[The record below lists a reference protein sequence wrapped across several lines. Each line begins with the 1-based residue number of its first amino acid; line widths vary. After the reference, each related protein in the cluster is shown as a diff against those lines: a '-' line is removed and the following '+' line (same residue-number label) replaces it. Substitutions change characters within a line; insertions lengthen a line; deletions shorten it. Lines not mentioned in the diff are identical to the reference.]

1 MADLVINSR
10 SHVEP
15 NSNRAEPYVV
25 GQEEGQ
31 DSSTNAERPRG
42 TSEND
47 GIPREEYEE
56 EDEELELKYGAQH
69 VIKLFIPVSLCMVVV
84 VATVSS
90 IAFYTETDVYLIYT
104 PFPEES
110 SRWQDRVKDAVY
122 NALILL
128 SVVIALTVV
137 LIILYKQ
144 RCYLIIKVWLGLSS
158 LLLLT
163 FFTFLYLTE
172 VLRRYN
178 LGLDWISLAL
188 ILWNFGVVGM
198 VCIHWKGP
206 LRLHQMYLIFIA
218 ALMSLIFIKYLPE
231 YTLWVV
237 LAVISI
243 WDLVAV
249 LCPKGPLR
257 ILVETAQERNE
268 PIFPAL
274 IYSSNIMYS
283 VLSDTD
289 GDTRSP
295 SNPEAQGVDISNS
308 TQENLSNPQNTQNS
322 TETPPVEG
330 EPTNGPVAKPNQKSK
345 PKKRR
350 RETAEENGYV
360 GEEGGFNRDWER
372 ESEERSR
379 RRRQQVRNHM
389 DTNPSHTVP
398 GAANQ
403 EHNQS
408 DIEEEE
414 ILVGKASSYGDWNT
428 TFACFIAI
436 LIGLCLTLIMLAIF
450 KKALP
455 ALPISIA
462 FGLFFYFTT
471 SFLVVP
477 FTEELTIGQ
486 VYI

>member
-1 MADLVINSR
+1 
-10 SHVEP
+10 
-15 NSNRAEPYVV
+15 
-25 GQEEGQ
+25 
-31 DSSTNAERPRG
+31 
-42 TSEND
+42 
-47 GIPREEYEE
+47 
-56 EDEELELKYGAQH
+56 
-69 VIKLFIPVSLCMVVV
+69 
-84 VATVSS
+84 
-90 IAFYTETDVYLIYT
+90 
-104 PFPEES
+104 
-110 SRWQDRVKDAVY
+110 
-122 NALILL
+122 
-128 SVVIALTVV
+128 
-137 LIILYKQ
+137 
-144 RCYLIIKVWLGLSS
+144 
-158 LLLLT
+158 
-163 FFTFLYLTE
+163 
-172 VLRRYN
+172 
-178 LGLDWISLAL
+178 
-188 ILWNFGVVGM
+188 M

-308 TQENLSNPQNTQNS
+308 TQENLSIPQNTQNS
-322 TETPPVEG
+322 NETTPVEG

-350 RETAEENGYV
+350 RETVEENGYV

-379 RRRQQVRNHM
+379 RRRQQRKEFRELTKVLGDFYLLFIFIDLSYGMVRNHM

-398 GAANQ
+398 VAANQ

-414 ILVGKASSYGDWNT
+414 IRFGKIELHIY
-428 TFACFIAI
+428 
-436 LIGLCLTLIMLAIF
+436 
-450 KKALP
+450 KV
-455 ALPISIA
+455 
-462 FGLFFYFTT
+462 FYF
-471 SFLVVP
+471 LRACG
-477 FTEELTIGQ
+477 LNIL
-486 VYI
+486 